1 MLDDMKIEEGLPED
15 RCVQWR
21 YTCYYCYY
29 RYIRVKYEDLVDNTM
44 KTLETLYH
52 HLGLGFSEKVKNIV
66 YAHTHAEN
74 ITGTNG

>member
-1 MLDDMKIEEGLPED
+1 
-15 RCVQWR
+15 
-21 YTCYYCYY
+21 
-29 RYIRVKYEDLVDNTM
+29 M

-66 YAHTHAEN
+66 FAHTHAEN